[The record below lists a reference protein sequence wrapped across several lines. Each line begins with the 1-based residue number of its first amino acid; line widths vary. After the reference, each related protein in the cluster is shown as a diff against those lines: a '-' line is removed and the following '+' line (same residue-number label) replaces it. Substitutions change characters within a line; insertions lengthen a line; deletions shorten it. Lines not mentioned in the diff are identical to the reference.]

1 MPMPIN
7 QYSGKIRSRIGLA
20 SLIVIIRRRL
30 KTKLRHVHAGEL
42 QTAPSPSPLPP
53 LVRQK
58 AVMVMTGD
66 FQLTKLAKLSK
77 CNNNNCACCHCH
89 GTQIAVTVTRYKI
102 QIQIHLEIQNLVS
115 ARNTPRETTEI
126 YAVISFKWPIT
137 AAIEDCQCEEPRR
150 FSLHIFC
157 QVEAFFPLFM
167 ACLGNCLS
175 ISRIILNFEN
185 ALGAFVISTLG

>member
-42 QTAPSPSPLPP
+42 QTPPSSSPRSPP

-66 FQLTKLAKLSK
+66 FQLAKLAKLSK
-77 CNNNNCACCHCH
+77 CNKNSNSNNCACCHCH

-102 QIQIHLEIQNLVS
+102 QIQIHLEI
-115 ARNTPRETTEI
+115 
-126 YAVISFKWPIT
+126 
-137 AAIEDCQCEEPRR
+137 
-150 FSLHIFC
+150 HIFG
-157 QVEAFFPLFM
+157 V
-167 ACLGNCLS
+167 
-175 ISRIILNFEN
+175 
-185 ALGAFVISTLG
+185 STQHSQRNDRDLCSYFL

>member
-1 MPMPIN
+1 MFM
-7 QYSGKIRSRIGLA
+7 QVCCK
-20 SLIVIIRRRL
+20 
-30 KTKLRHVHAGEL
+30 H
-42 QTAPSPSPLPP
+42 LPP
-53 LVRQK
+53 LPRVPPLARQK

-66 FQLTKLAKLSK
+66 FQLAKLAKLSK
-77 CNNNNCACCHCH
+77 CNNNNDNNNCACCHCH
-89 GTQIAVTVTRYKI
+89 GTRIAVTVTRYKI

-115 ARNTPRETTEI
+115 ARNTLRETIEI
-126 YAVISFKWPIT
+126 YAVISYKWPIT

-150 FSLHIFC
+150 FSSHLFR

-175 ISRIILNFEN
+175 ISRIILNFAN